1 MIIIMHRTSD
11 FFLFFFYKTEIFVCW
26 ITTGKYFVY
35 FFPLNIQYSG
45 KILSKGDVVFGFT
58 LARNASIACLISP
71 GLLPSTEFIALLQC
85 SQNLVQSGKKRTR
98 FLYLLFL

>member
-1 MIIIMHRTSD
+1 MIFFD
-11 FFLFFFYKTEIFVCW
+11 FFFFYKTEIFVCW
-26 ITTGKYFVY
+26 ITGKYFVY
-35 FFPLNIQYSG
+35 FSPLNIQYSG